1 MQILVVDDS
10 PVMRHYISRTLHMTG
25 LEVEVHEAENGRDA
39 LDKVS
44 TLRPDLVIT
53 DLNMPEMSGQ
63 ELIARMQ
70 GSQEM
75 KFTPV
80 IVMSALRSPGIS
92 DELMHA
98 GVVAF
103 MTKPVSPEA
112 LRRRLLSIQKS
123 EL

>member
-1 MQILVVDDS
+1 MQVLVVDDS

-39 LDKVS
+39 LDKVF

-75 KFTPV
+75 KSTPV

-112 LRRRLLSIQKS
+112 LRRRLLAIQES
-123 EL
+123 SL

>member
-1 MQILVVDDS
+1 MQVLVVDDS

-25 LEVEVHEAENGRDA
+25 IEVEVHEAENGRDA
-39 LDKVS
+39 LEKMFA
-44 TLRPDLVIT
+44 LHPDLVIT

-70 GSQEM
+70 ESKDM
-75 KFTPV
+75 KLTPV

-112 LRRRLLSIQKS
+112 LRRRLLSIQES
-123 EL
+123 NL